1 MNKRVLV
8 LLLVLVISTSVVTAT
23 VMATNKKENSSGGE
37 EIKNNTFYAGY
48 KVSVLIDE
56 YGYSLVDLK
65 TGSTVLR
72 FNRTAVNENLDGEP
86 VMSKEE
92 AIGLATKFF
101 GDDYTMVS
109 AVENPY
115 DFDIQFERQ
124 INGISVFGESGYISI
139 NKMTGE
145 IAAYRKMPTKEINF
159 KPNVNVTENE
169 ALKMT
174 NSDHAKLIIVPE
186 KGVFWISTNNTVI
199 DATNGKKVSEER
211 FMESIKKLYKTTV
224 DFGKLH
230 GKADSSSTEERG
242 FSILALD
249 NDEGAVG
256 RDDWYLSPNDIA
268 AAEESMEKDP
278 GWDPA
283 VVNYGIILYDYQ
295 VNNMLTTYEAVYF
308 SGHGS
313 DDCIGLSGDNWY
325 CSWDASD
332 NLQSRLFVINSCNA
346 GNNLAPTLVN
356 KGVKCVI
363 GDEGTINDYLDT
375 WCSDWADTFW
385 DKATGNIDSDWYQ
398 KTAHTSRIE
407 ANNAIAFEY
416 CDLQVEKGDCDTYI

>member
-1 MNKRVLV
+1 
-8 LLLVLVISTSVVTAT
+8 
-23 VMATNKKENSSGGE
+23 
-37 EIKNNTFYAGY
+37 
-48 KVSVLIDE
+48 
-56 YGYSLVDLK
+56 
-65 TGSTVLR
+65 
-72 FNRTAVNENLDGEP
+72 
-86 VMSKEE
+86 
-92 AIGLATKFF
+92 
-101 GDDYTMVS
+101 
-109 AVENPY
+109 
-115 DFDIQFERQ
+115 
-124 INGISVFGESGYISI
+124 
-139 NKMTGE
+139 
-145 IAAYRKMPTKEINF
+145 
-159 KPNVNVTENE
+159 
-169 ALKMT
+169 MT
-174 NSDHAKLIIVPE
+174 NSDHAKLTIVPK
-186 KGVFWISTNNTVI
+186 KGVFWMTSNKTVV
-199 DATNGKKVSEER
+199 DAATGEKIGEER

-230 GKADSSSTEERG
+230 GKADSCSTQEGG
-242 FSILALD
+242 FSAGTVSLALTALALD

-256 RDDWYLSPNDIA
+256 RDDWYLSANDIA

-283 VVNYGIILYDYQ
+283 AMNYGVFLYDYQ
-295 VNNMLTTYEAVYF
+295 VNNMLTTTYEAAYF
-308 SGHGS
+308 SGHGT

-363 GDEGTINDYLDT
+363 GDEGTIYDYFDS

-398 KTAHTSRIE
+398 KTTHTSRIE

-416 CDLQVEKGDCDTYI
+416 CDLQVEEGDCDTYIQFSIFLFLENF